1 MKYLYE
7 NYIISTIRRYK
18 HLTYTDLQKSNG
30 WQSFDNISTNH
41 LLSHISL
48 LIEKLKY

>member
-1 MKYLYE
+1 MKYLYD

-18 HLTYTDLQKSNG
+18 HLTYTDLQKPNG

-41 LLSHISL
+41 LLSYTCL